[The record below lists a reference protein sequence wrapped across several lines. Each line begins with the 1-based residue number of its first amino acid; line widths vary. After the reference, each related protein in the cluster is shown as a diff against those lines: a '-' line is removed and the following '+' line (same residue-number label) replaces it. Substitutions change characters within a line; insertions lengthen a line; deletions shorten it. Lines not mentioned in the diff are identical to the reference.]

1 MLLAA
6 CAFAQAR
13 EVFPLNEGWRFF
25 FKSENS
31 SDNARHVT
39 LPHTW
44 NTDTGGTGY
53 FLETT
58 ANYQNN
64 MYIPAEWATKR
75 LFVKFYGV
83 QSVADVFVN
92 GYHVGEHRGG
102 FTAFTFEITGR
113 VKFGAENRL
122 LVVVSNTFQNDVLP
136 TSTEQNVYGG
146 IYRDVDLILTDRV
159 AVSPTVWGTDG
170 LFVEQVSVDDDA
182 VEGRAAVY
190 VSAPKDCQGM
200 ITLTVRDP
208 DGYVVVEKTQKN
220 NRTAGEPVTIPFTVD
235 APRLWSPAAPNL
247 YTVTARVACD
257 SLSDEVTVRTG
268 FRRIAASGRGLLVN
282 GDTVRLHGVALYHDR
297 ASVANAFTAADYD
310 EDLAFVHD
318 VGANAVHSVSGSHD
332 QYLYDRLD
340 ERGLMAWIDL
350 PLMRSPYLGDVFY
363 FPTERFR
370 ANGREQLREIV
381 AQNFNHPSVVMWGIF
396 SLVWQRGDDVTPYIR
411 ELHTALKRVDP
422 SRPTVALSNQDG
434 ELNTITDLI
443 ALKQN
448 VGWMRGTTDDV
459 GYWCETLHKSWG
471 NLLAAPCY
479 GVPGY
484 PSQQD
489 DLLGRPTPGTHW
501 LPERWQTR
509 FHEEYARRIV
519 SDPAFWGEW
528 VNAMFDFG
536 TARGANDRY
545 ACGMV
550 TLDRRQKKDI
560 YYLYRTLWNRRE
572 PTLYIA
578 ERRWRVRPSA
588 EQRIKVYSSGEDPVL
603 LVNGDSV
610 ALTKYAEGQFRADCK
625 LLPGENRIEARCGEL
640 RDSVSLRVGTALKAR
655 DFEAL
660 RKTKGLRS
668 KD

>member
-1 MLLAA
+1 
-6 CAFAQAR
+6 
-13 EVFPLNEGWRFF
+13 
-25 FKSENS
+25 
-31 SDNARHVT
+31 
-39 LPHTW
+39 
-44 NTDTGGTGY
+44 
-53 FLETT
+53 
-58 ANYQNN
+58 
-64 MYIPAEWATKR
+64 
-75 LFVKFYGV
+75 
-83 QSVADVFVN
+83 
-92 GYHVGEHRGG
+92 
-102 FTAFTFEITGR
+102 
-113 VKFGAENRL
+113 
-122 LVVVSNTFQNDVLP
+122 
-136 TSTEQNVYGG
+136 
-146 IYRDVDLILTDRV
+146 
-159 AVSPTVWGTDG
+159 
-170 LFVEQVSVDDDA
+170 
-182 VEGRAAVY
+182 
-190 VSAPKDCQGM
+190 M

-220 NRTAGEPVTIPFTVD
+220 NRPAGEPVTIPFTVD

-318 VGANAVHSVSGSHD
+318 VGANAVHSVSGPHD

-370 ANGREQLREIV
+370 TNGREQLREIV

-519 SDPAFWGEW
+519 SDPGLLGRVGQRDVRFRYGARRQRPLRLRYGDTRPPAEEGHLLPLPYLVEPARADALHRRAAVARASVGRAADQGLFVGRRSR
-528 VNAMFDFG
+528 AAG
-536 TARGANDRY
+536 QRRQRGAHEI
-545 ACGMV
+545 
-550 TLDRRQKKDI
+550 RRGAVPCRLQAAAG
-560 YYLYRTLWNRRE
+560 RE
-572 PTLYIA
+572 PH
-578 ERRWRVRPSA
+578 RS
-588 EQRIKVYSSGEDPVL
+588 
-603 LVNGDSV
+603 
-610 ALTKYAEGQFRADCK
+610 
-625 LLPGENRIEARCGEL
+625 
-640 RDSVSLRVGTALKAR
+640 
-655 DFEAL
+655 AL
-660 RKTKGLRS
+660 RRAARQRVAQSRHCFKSAGL
-668 KD
+668 

>member
-1 MLLAA
+1 MPAGAAARRRFLDTALCQLRPNYARYLEEYNRLHEHKTRILRDSEEKPSLLSMWEDFSLRMARIGAQIIRYRAYYCRRLLAA
-6 CAFAQAR
+6 A
-13 EVFPLNEGWRFF
+13 
-25 FKSENS
+25 
-31 SDNARHVT
+31 
-39 LPHTW
+39 
-44 NTDTGGTGY
+44 
-53 FLETT
+53 
-58 ANYQNN
+58 
-64 MYIPAEWATKR
+64 
-75 LFVKFYGV
+75 
-83 QSVADVFVN
+83 
-92 GYHVGEHRGG
+92 
-102 FTAFTFEITGR
+102 
-113 VKFGAENRL
+113 
-122 LVVVSNTFQNDVLP
+122 
-136 TSTEQNVYGG
+136 
-146 IYRDVDLILTDRV
+146 
-159 AVSPTVWGTDG
+159 
-170 LFVEQVSVDDDA
+170 
-182 VEGRAAVY
+182 AAVY
-190 VSAPKDCQGM
+190 SDIAPHEALSGVYRTVS
-200 ITLTVRDP
+200 
-208 DGYVVVEKTQKN
+208 
-220 NRTAGEPVTIPFTVD
+220 
-235 APRLWSPAAPNL
+235 
-247 YTVTARVACD
+247 
-257 SLSDEVTVRTG
+257 
-268 FRRIAASGRGLLVN
+268 
-282 GDTVRLHGVALYHDR
+282 
-297 ASVANAFTAADYD
+297 
-310 EDLAFVHD
+310 
-318 VGANAVHSVSGSHD
+318 SVS
-332 QYLYDRLD
+332 
-340 ERGLMAWIDL
+340 
-350 PLMRSPYLGDVFY
+350 
-363 FPTERFR
+363 
-370 ANGREQLREIV
+370 
-381 AQNFNHPSVVMWGIF
+381 
-396 SLVWQRGDDVTPYIR
+396 
-411 ELHTALKRVDP
+411 DP

-640 RDSVSLRVGTALKAR
+640 RDSVALRVGTALKAR